1 MSTEKDEVTVT
12 KGAFVDSLVRTA
24 TQIRKDR
31 AETLADD
38 AETAYRR
45 SIEDM
50 RTQLKRLQKQR
61 RNSLDLSP
69 TDINSLVAGK
79 DFDGEAFA
87 AADIK
92 AGIAIRNLKLKI
104 EIAEERY
111 AYLFGDGE
119 AAEKKAPSTVA
130 EVS

>member
-1 MSTEKDEVTVT
+1 MSKQDEAPVT
-12 KGAFVDSLVRTA
+12 KGAFVDSLKRTA
-24 TQIRKDR
+24 TQIRADR
-31 AETLADD
+31 AESLAED
-38 AETAYRR
+38 AEVAFRR
-45 SIEDM
+45 RIEDM
-50 RTQLKRLQKQR
+50 KTELKRLQRNR

-87 AADIK
+87 EADIK
-92 AGIAIRNLKLKI
+92 AGVTIRNLKMKI

-119 AAEKKAPSTVA
+119 LAAGATATQPA
-130 EVS
+130 EVE